1 VAKMTRT
8 VDESKAIALQHG
20 PKVVLSASGM
30 ATGGR
35 VLHHLVQYLGH
46 HSNMVVL
53 AGYQAPGTRGATL
66 ADVARQEGGTRG
78 APAPHSQL
86 RIHGQDIPVRA
97 EVVQLGSASAH
108 ADASQLID
116 WLRAL
121 PTPPRR
127 VFVTH
132 GDPQA
137 SDRLRHRIET
147 ELRWQALVPEHGSTW
162 GV

>member
-1 VAKMTRT
+1 
-8 VDESKAIALQHG
+8 
-20 PKVVLSASGM
+20 
-30 ATGGR
+30 
-35 VLHHLVQYLGH
+35 
-46 HSNMVVL
+46 
-53 AGYQAPGTRGATL
+53 
-66 ADVARQEGGTRG
+66 
-78 APAPHSQL
+78 
-86 RIHGQDIPVRA
+86 
-97 EVVQLGSASAH
+97 VVQLGSASAH

-121 PTPPRR
+121 PTPPHR

-162 GV
+162 GA